1 MRLLVATRN
10 RGKIAELQ
18 RLLADLPGVE
28 LVGLDA
34 FEGVPDVVEDADS
47 FEGNAVKKAC
57 EHAKATGLP
66 TLADDSGLVVD
77 ALDGAPGIYS
87 ARYAGAHGDDAAN
100 NAKVLRELEGVPRE
114 RRSAR
119 FVCALAFADASGE
132 LVRVERGAIEGHI
145 LTEERGDGGFGYDPM
160 FLPVGETRTTAEMPA
175 DEKNAISHRAVAS
188 RAMCEFLREQLRS
201 D

>member
-1 MRLLVATRN
+1 VRLLVATRN
-10 RGKIAELQ
+10 RGKVVELQ

-34 FEGVPDVVEDADS
+34 FEDVPDVVEDADG

-57 EHAKATGLP
+57 EYAKATGLP

-77 ALDGAPGIYS
+77 ALDGAPGIHS
-87 ARYAGAHGDDAAN
+87 ARYAGTHGDDAAN
-100 NAKVLRELEGVPRE
+100 NAKVLRELEGIPHDE
-114 RRSAR
+114 RTGR
-119 FVCALAFADASGE
+119 FVCALAFADARGE
-132 LVRVERGAIEGHI
+132 LVRVEHGAIEGHI

-188 RAMCEFLREQLRS
+188 KKMCDFLRAHLGRG
-201 D
+201 